1 MTRVAARGGWRR
13 RLAACALGA
22 LVWTTVADDTVG
34 AAETASA
41 IPKPPATMTLG
52 DLPRLAALGEFEVAI
67 DGVALRAH
75 PSGEP
80 CVYFETVYGEKE
92 PGGWAR
98 LVVGGTSDEPL
109 RLQTPLGTIVLPPNR
124 LRLHVTPN
132 YSQVFTPSQA
142 HLAPAMV
149 YDELQTTGRPLS
161 VETYLLTAG
170 RPYHARVELAQTI
183 TSTTSQPVVLVISD
197 RPFIDGQPMLPP
209 APRSDARNQPV
220 TGQE

>member
-1 MTRVAARGGWRR
+1 MTRVAARGVWRR
-13 RLAACALGA
+13 RLAGCALGA
-22 LVWTTVADDTVG
+22 LAWTTVADDTAG
-34 AAETASA
+34 ASGTASTM
-41 IPKPPATMTLG
+41 PRPPTPMTLA

-92 PGGWAR
+92 PGGWAH

-109 RLQTPLGTIVLPPNR
+109 QLQTPMGTIVLPPNR
-124 LRLHVTPN
+124 LRLHVAPS
-132 YSQVFTPSQA
+132 YSQVFTPSRA

-149 YDELQTTGRPLS
+149 YDELQRSGRPLT

-170 RPYHARVELAQTI
+170 RLYHARVDLAQAGA
-183 TSTTSQPVVLVISD
+183 STANQPVALVISD